1 MQILEFLDIIPLT
14 AIFLNLFF
22 LKMLKKFKLLNI
34 VYVMGFLLLTI
45 NCQPAA

>member
-1 MQILEFLDIIPLT
+1 MQILEFIA
-14 AIFLNLFF
+14 AIFFNFFF
-22 LKMLKKFKLLNI
+22 LKMLKNFKLLNI